1 MMQSD
6 NVNHSLQV
14 AKGAARGKTALKK
27 IYKNIDGYIVMFDVT
42 NPESYDNVV
51 GWKSDIDTV
60 HPPNHIPPCIVV
72 ANKVCLAMFRSG
84 IGSCWLLG

>member
-1 MMQSD
+1 M
-6 NVNHSLQV
+6 
-14 AKGAARGKTALKK
+14 KGAARGKTALKK

-60 HPPNHIPPCIVV
+60 YPSNQIPPCIVV
-72 ANKVCLAMFRSG
+72 ANKVCLAMFESGNRSCC
-84 IGSCWLLG
+84 SLG